1 MADIQLIGVV
11 GCGLM
16 GSGIAQVAA
25 QSGYEVI
32 VREVNQE
39 LLDAGMKRI
48 KAVLDKD
55 VAKGKINQ
63 EDYHATISRLHPTIE
78 LEPMADAD
86 IIIEVIVE
94 QIAAKRELFA
104 ALDRICKPQT
114 IFATNTSSL
123 PVTEVAAATKR
134 PDRVAGLHFFNPVPV
149 MKLVELVR
157 ALSTSQETLFT
168 LQQFGERLGKTVVQ
182 AQDTPGFIV
191 NRLLV
196 PYLLDAIRCFGE
208 GLASRED
215 IDNGMKLGASHPMGP
230 LTLSDFIGLDTLYY
244 VANVLFD
251 EYKESRFAPPPLLRR
266 MVLAGMLG
274 KKAGKGFYDYPQ
286 A

>member
-1 MADIQLIGVV
+1 MVDIQLIGVV

-55 VAKGKINQ
+55 VAKGKISPD
-63 EDYHATISRLHPTIE
+63 DYNATIGRLHPTVE

-86 IIIEVIVE
+86 IVIEVIVE

-168 LQQFGERLGKTVVQ
+168 LQEFGERLGKTVVQ

-196 PYLLDAIRCFGE
+196 PYLLDAIRCYSE

-274 KKAGKGFYDYPQ
+274 KKSGKGFYDYPQ

>member
-1 MADIQLIGVV
+1 MAEVQLVGVV

-16 GSGIAQVAA
+16 GSGIAQIAA

-55 VAKGKINQ
+55 LAKGKISQDEYN
-63 EDYHATISRLHPTIE
+63 ATWGRLHPTLEIE
-78 LEPMADAD
+78 AFADAD
-86 IIIEVIVE
+86 LVIEAIVE
-94 QIAAKRELFA
+94 QVAAKRELFA

-114 IFATNTSSL
+114 ILATNTSSL
-123 PVTEVAAATKR
+123 PVTEVAAATQR

-191 NRLLV
+191 NRLLI
-196 PYLLDAIRCFGE
+196 PYMLDAIRCYAE

-215 IDNGMKLGASHPMGP
+215 IDEGMKLGAGHPMGP
-230 LTLSDFIGLDTLYY
+230 LTLADFVGLDTLYY

-274 KKAGKGFYDYPQ
+274 KKSGKGFYDYN
-286 A
+286 

>member
-1 MADIQLIGVV
+1 MAEIQLVGVV
-11 GCGLM
+11 GCGQM
-16 GSGIAQVAA
+16 GSGIALVAA
-25 QSGYEVI
+25 QAGYEVI

-39 LLDAGMKRI
+39 LLDAGMQRI
-48 KAVLDKD
+48 AAVLDKD
-55 VAKGKINQ
+55 KAKGKIGE
-63 EDYHATISRLHPTIE
+63 EDYHAIVGRLHPTLE
-78 LEPMADAD
+78 LAPFAEAD
-86 IIIEVIVE
+86 IIIEVIIE
-94 QIAAKRELFA
+94 QIAAKRELFSE
-104 ALDRICKPQT
+104 LDRICKPQT
-114 IFATNTSSL
+114 ILATNTSSL
-123 PVTEVAAATKR
+123 PVTEIAATTKR

-157 ALSTSQETLFT
+157 ALTTSDATVAT
-168 LQQFGERLGKTVVQ
+168 LQAFGEKLGKTVVL
-182 AQDTPGFIV
+182 ANDTPGFIV

-196 PYLLDAIRCFGE
+196 PYLLDAIRCYAE

-251 EYKESRFAPPPLLRR
+251 EYREARFAPPPLLRR

-274 KKAGKGFYDYPQ
+274 KKSGKGFYDYH
-286 A
+286 

>member
-1 MADIQLIGVV
+1 MADIPLVGVV
-11 GCGLM
+11 GVGLM
-16 GSGIAQVAA
+16 GSGIALVAA

-48 KAVLDKD
+48 KTVLDKD
-55 VAKGKINQ
+55 LGKGKISEQVYN
-63 EDYHATISRLHPTIE
+63 ATIGRLHPTLE
-78 LEPMADAD
+78 LEPFADAD
-86 IIIEVIVE
+86 IVIEVIVE

-114 IFATNTSSL
+114 ILATNTSSL
-123 PVTEVAAATKR
+123 PVTEVAATTKR
-134 PDRVAGLHFFNPVPV
+134 PDKVAGLHFFNPVPV
-149 MKLVELVR
+149 MKLIELVR

-168 LQQFGERLGKTVVQ
+168 LQEFGESLGKTVVL

-196 PYLLDAIRCFGE
+196 PYLLDAIRCYSE

-251 EYKESRFAPPPLLRR
+251 EYKEARFAPPPLLRR

-274 KKAGKGFYDYPQ
+274 KKVGKGFYDYN
-286 A
+286 